1 MIFKPT
7 PIAGSYVV
15 EIEPHRDERGFFART
30 WCAEELAHAGLN
42 SSLSQCSISSNR
54 NALTLRGMHYQDAP
68 DFETKL
74 VSCHRGAL
82 FDVIVDL
89 RPESPTYTSWFG
101 TELTAGNYRA
111 LYIPP
116 GLAHGFLTIADN
128 TDVFYQISG
137 KYVPSNGHGVRWN
150 DPAFGIAWPATPLRM
165 ADRDKAYP
173 DFLA

>member
-15 EIEPHRDERGFFART
+15 EIEPRSDERGFFART
-30 WCAEELAHAGLN
+30 WCADELAHAGLVSN
-42 SSLSQCSISSNR
+42 LSQCSISSNR
-54 NALTLRGMHYQDAP
+54 HANTLRGMHYQDAP
-68 DFETKL
+68 DFEAKL
-74 VSCHRGAL
+74 VSCRKGAL

-89 RPESPTYTSWFG
+89 RLESPTYTRWFG

-116 GLAHGFLTIADN
+116 GLAHGFVTLEDE

-137 KYVPSNGHGVRWN
+137 AYVPSSGRGVRWN
-150 DPAFGIAWPATPLRM
+150 DPLFAIKWPVAPATI
-165 ADRDKAYP
+165 ADRDRNYP
-173 DFLA
+173 DFRR